1 MTSEV
6 RSDLSRPGQPN
17 LLSINPNLTQHS
29 PKKHDFRPS
38 AAKKEEFFG
47 ARPTDST
54 MATHLAPTIWAL
66 VLIVALLSALRVH
79 LAADHRVSRL
89 VGTTVWLSWVL
100 SAVSML
106 ILPIDLARQPPHV
119 QGVERLSCD
128 SQPFSAL
135 SVAWSLL
142 LWSTLALG
150 FAMVELLREYELTGA
165 FTWRRGVR
173 RALRRKARY
182 YLAIALTGADRRWP
196 AAAQG
201 SCSKDLQQPWDRS
214 PRRLPRL
221 RPVRDRPAPFRGA
234 GRVAA
239 RGVQRVE
246 RLLLDALP
254 RLLPRP
260 AASPPL
266 AALHAASLR
275 AAPAA
280 ATREAAARAA
290 RRGAGSCSEI
300 GPRPLRDH
308 LEIGV
313 SSPRDRRRGPRRGV
327 LSRAP

>member
-1 MTSEV
+1 
-6 RSDLSRPGQPN
+6 
-17 LLSINPNLTQHS
+17 
-29 PKKHDFRPS
+29 
-38 AAKKEEFFG
+38 
-47 ARPTDST
+47 

-182 YLAIALTGADRRWP
+182 YLAIALTGADRR
-196 AAAQG
+196 
-201 SCSKDLQQPWDRS
+201 
-214 PRRLPRL
+214 
-221 RPVRDRPAPFRGA
+221 
-234 GRVAA
+234 
-239 RGVQRVE
+239 
-246 RLLLDALP
+246 
-254 RLLPRP
+254 
-260 AASPPL
+260 
-266 AALHAASLR
+266 
-275 AAPAA
+275 
-280 ATREAAARAA
+280 
-290 RRGAGSCSEI
+290 
-300 GPRPLRDH
+300 
-308 LEIGV
+308 
-313 SSPRDRRRGPRRGV
+313 
-327 LSRAP
+327 